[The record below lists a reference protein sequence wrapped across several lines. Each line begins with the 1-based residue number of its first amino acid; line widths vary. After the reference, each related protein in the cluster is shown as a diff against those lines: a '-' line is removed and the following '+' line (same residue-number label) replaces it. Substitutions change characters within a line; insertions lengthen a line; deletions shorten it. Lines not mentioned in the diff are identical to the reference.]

1 MYQFVV
7 GSGIPPPFTLWFSHP
22 SRIVPFGSATVRPY
36 RDSLLLVHKESD
48 DSYDLSAIDAFY
60 DPVVSINFN
69 ILFCIH
75 YIIHYYRKAVAVM
88 MREI

>member
-7 GSGIPPPFTLWFSHP
+7 GSGVPPPFTLWFSHP

-48 DSYDLSAIDAFY
+48 DLYDLSAIDALY
-60 DPVVSINFN
+60 DHMVSVKID
-69 ILFCIH
+69 I
-75 YIIHYYRKAVAVM
+75 
-88 MREI
+88 